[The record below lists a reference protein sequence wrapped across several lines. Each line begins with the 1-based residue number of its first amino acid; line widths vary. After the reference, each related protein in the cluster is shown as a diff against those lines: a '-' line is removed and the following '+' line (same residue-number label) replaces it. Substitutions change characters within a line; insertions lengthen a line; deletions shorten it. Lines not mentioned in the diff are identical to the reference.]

1 MYFNT
6 AFPTGHS
13 EQDMITLNPI
23 PWRLFRNLLI
33 VQSEAG
39 VLRERNIAVV
49 GGAEISS

>member
-6 AFPTGHS
+6 AFSTGHS
-13 EQDMITLNPI
+13 EQDMITLKPI
-23 PWRLFRNLLI
+23 PWHLLRNLLI

-39 VLRERNIAVV
+39 VLKERNITVV